1 MQQTLLYPSSD
12 PAWIHSCLLGPSDE
26 GQLLHTV
33 LRCKCPPPRSHHLPT
48 WVWHLCRHV
57 YLRHTYLDLST
68 MVICVVHKHLSCVSL
83 NQVQST
89 EMTMDSNHGGATPQ
103 EEGSSPKLMFKS
115 LDTNRNKSLWFK
127 WRNVSK
133 ILFSHCY
140 YGTVSIS
147 QIWNILQKIGTPK
160 RNENQKENQKE
171 GRRSAVCI

>member
-1 MQQTLLYPSSD
+1 MR
-12 PAWIHSCLLGPSDE
+12 ASCSIPCWGANA
-26 GQLLHTV
+26 
-33 LRCKCPPPRSHHLPT
+33 PPPRSHHLPT